1 MGQNICMLLIFTL
14 GVDSSGMLLIFTLGV
29 DSSGMLLIFNSL
41 ILVSYDLFKTKYIL
55 LSISIV
61 M

>member
-1 MGQNICMLLIFTL
+1 MLLIFTL